1 MEESFAFSKFRN
13 PYDFANPV
21 TELVL
26 FAGRKKEIKELNY
39 YLNQAKNSKSPIN
52 IAFIGERASG
62 KTSLLNITEKK
73 AEELGLF
80 TVRVDLD
87 EGDIESQLNFFHKL
101 FNALFTKA
109 CEKGFFGGL
118 AGKSYDTYLDI
129 VSAYIIPEDKT
140 FCPFLFPLQ
149 FSKAMSANNYNVQVL
164 DENLKHD
171 FRIIYS
177 EITKPIVI
185 LFDECDVLSNN
196 RVILQKLRNIFMN
209 QTGYMLV
216 LAGTPK
222 LFPTLDDVFS
232 PIIRQFKK
240 VSVER
245 FFDESDTKDCIEK
258 PLESIG
264 LDAKQILDYET
275 HKDISE
281 IHHISTGRPYEI
293 QLLCHV
299 MFRRL
304 QENKSNKM
312 QVNYSVLK
320 EVTEELE
327 KSQNISNRPL
337 LVNLNEL
344 NDLDLLALS
353 AFCRKNGYLTFD
365 QTWNLEVAFKGET
378 RWTKDSFKSHFSK
391 LIEFG
396 FIKLQNDKI
405 FFGGDDF
412 DKIYIK
418 YFSRERKLNVSI
430 DYTEIDFYIFLKIR
444 DIVQSLNEKIIQLDR
459 YDSQVENPDV
469 EKIILDFIK
478 NETDRD
484 EFSDVHPIFRDL
496 YWPFITNTE
505 HKNLLFIQINFHLP
519 WIQMESYYYLSDSNS
534 TSLNFESSEK
544 YVNLKNNL
552 KQIGG
557 DINYEMKSLPIPPK
571 ELLIKKLSNTIDKNF
586 RDSQVQRHISEAVD
600 SYLKHRKTMAIYHTE
615 IFVKY
620 VTEIKDL
627 NDFVLS
633 ENLNNAGYMCMSL
646 GKYSTAR
653 QCFDKAIEMNK
664 IIETVGNS
672 ILPLYNL
679 AILCAFEKH
688 WIRAKKEFEKIENI
702 LNEKNYTAIERKMAC
717 LFVIT
722 AKGKQLG
729 HTEEFDVDIL
739 EATKKS
745 LKTLKEI
752 V

>member
-1 MEESFAFSKFRN
+1 MDDTFSYSKFRN

-21 TELVL
+21 TDLVL
-26 FAGRKKEIKELNY
+26 FAGRKKEIQEINY

-73 AEELGLF
+73 AEDLGLF

-87 EGDIESQLNFFHKL
+87 EGDIESQLYFFHKL

-109 CEKGFFGGL
+109 CESGLFGGL
-118 AGKSYDTYLDI
+118 EGKSYDIYLDL
-129 VSAYIIPEDKT
+129 VNTYTIPEDKT

-149 FSKAMSANNYNVQVL
+149 FSKAMSANNSSVQVL

-171 FRIIYS
+171 FKVLYK
-177 EITKPIVI
+177 EIKKPVVI

-196 RVILQKLRNIFMN
+196 RIILQKLRNIFMN
-209 QTGYMLV
+209 QIGFMLV
-216 LAGTPK
+216 IAGTPK

-240 VSVER
+240 VNVER
-245 FFDESDTKDCIEK
+245 FFDQSDTKDCIEK

-275 HKDISE
+275 QKDISE

-365 QTWNLEVAFKGET
+365 QTWNLEFAFKGEK
-378 RWTKDSFKSHFSK
+378 RWSKDKLKTHFRK

-396 FIKLQNDKI
+396 FIKLQKDKI
-405 FFGGDDF
+405 FFNGDDF

-430 DYTEIDFYIFLKIR
+430 DYTEIEFYVFLKIQ
-444 DIVQSLNEKIIQLDR
+444 DIIKSLNEKIVSLESFTSQLD
-459 YDSQVENPDV
+459 NPDV
-469 EKIILDFIK
+469 ENITMDFIK
-478 NETDRD
+478 NETERD
-484 EFSDVHPIFRDL
+484 EFLEGHPIFREL
-496 YWPFITNTE
+496 YWPFINNTDQ
-505 HKNLLFIQINFHLP
+505 KYLIFIQVNFQLP
-519 WIQMESYYYLSDSNS
+519 WIRVESYFYINNSNL
-534 TSLNFESSEK
+534 TELNIEKSENFI
-544 YVNLKNNL
+544 NLKNNL
-552 KQIGG
+552 NQSGG
-557 DINYEMKSLPIPPK
+557 DITYEIKSLPIPPK
-571 ELLIKKLSNTIDKNF
+571 ELLIKKLSDTNDKNF
-586 RDSQVQRHISEAVD
+586 RDSQIQRHITEAVD
-600 SYLKHRKTMAIYHTE
+600 SYLKHRKAMAIYHTE
-615 IFVKY
+615 IYLKY
-620 VTEIKDL
+620 VNEVKDI
-627 NDFVLS
+627 NDFALS
-633 ENLNNAGYMCMSL
+633 ENLNNAGYMMMSL

-653 QCFDKAIEMNK
+653 QCFDKTIEKEK
-664 IIETVGNS
+664 IIEAVGNS

-679 AILCAFEKH
+679 AILFAFEKH
-688 WIRAKKEFEKIENI
+688 WIKLKRNSKK
-702 LNEKNYTAIERKMAC
+702 
-717 LFVIT
+717 
-722 AKGKQLG
+722 
-729 HTEEFDVDIL
+729 
-739 EATKKS
+739 
-745 LKTLKEI
+745 
-752 V
+752 